1 MVFRV
6 IYHPA
11 AAGEDLPKM
20 PADVRERIARA
31 VETRL
36 TTAPERYG
44 KPLRGTLRGYWKLRV
59 RDYRVVYK
67 PTADEVR
74 ILAIRHR
81 DDVYH
86 ESMSRPRIVRPTPRS

>member
-1 MVFRV
+1 MGFRV

-11 AAGEDLPKM
+11 VAGEDLPWI
-20 PADVRERIARA
+20 PADMRERIARA

-44 KPLRGTLRGYWKLRV
+44 RPLRGTLRGYWKLRV
-59 RDYRVVYK
+59 GDYRVVYK
-67 PTADEVR
+67 PTAGEVR

-81 DDVYH
+81 GDIYR
-86 ESMSRPRIVRPTPRS
+86 ESMRRPR

>member
-1 MVFRV
+1 MGFRV

-11 AAGEDLPKM
+11 VAGEDLPRI
-20 PADVRERIARA
+20 PADIRERIARA
-31 VETRL
+31 IQTRL

-59 RDYRVVYK
+59 GDYRVVFK
-67 PTADEVR
+67 TIGDEVR

-81 DDVYH
+81 RDVYD
-86 ESMSRPRIVRPTPRS
+86 ESVRRSR